1 MPAQLSER
9 ARSLLE
15 KPVFA
20 HLATLM
26 RDGSPQVTPVWVDT
40 DGSRILVNTA
50 LGRQKERNI
59 RRNPLVALSVTDPQ
73 DPYLRLQVRGRVVEV
88 RTEGAEEHIH
98 KLSYKYRGQPYPL
111 RPGEHRVI
119 LVIAPEHISGNLA

>member
-15 KPVFA
+15 KPVLA

-40 DGSRILVNTA
+40 DGTHILVNTA
-50 LGRQKERNI
+50 LGRVKERNV
-59 RRNPLVALSVTDPQ
+59 RRNPRVALSVTDPQ
-73 DPYLRLQVRGRVVEV
+73 DPYRRLQVRGRVVEM
-88 RTEGAEEHIH
+88 RTQGAEEHIH

-111 RPGEHRVI
+111 RPGEQRVI
-119 LVIAPEHISGNLA
+119 LVIAPEHISGNAV